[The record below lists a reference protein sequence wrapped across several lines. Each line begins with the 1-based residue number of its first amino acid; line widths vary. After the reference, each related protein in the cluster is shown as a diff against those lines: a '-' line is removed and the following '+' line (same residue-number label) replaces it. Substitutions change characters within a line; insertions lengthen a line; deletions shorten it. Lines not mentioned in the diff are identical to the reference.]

1 MQIYGNFQGFV
12 ASFCVTLEVGDMMT
26 PEHPRKRKIHMSG
39 GSKGLI
45 EVDEISF
52 TPWKIN
58 MEHDNGGLE
67 DDFPLQIGGCLGS
80 MLIFQVVLYVFFVE
94 VVYVSHEPIWDQV
107 A

>member
-1 MQIYGNFQGFV
+1 
-12 ASFCVTLEVGDMMT
+12 
-26 PEHPRKRKIHMSG
+26 
-39 GSKGLI
+39 
-45 EVDEISF
+45 
-52 TPWKIN
+52 
-58 MEHDNGGLE
+58 MEHENGGLE